1 MAADLSASTTLRIID
16 NLLSANAL
24 QDLRDLCDIHGRLK
38 EEHDGDAQF
47 SWRPETGSPRS
58 IHAAAQQAVVDYYL
72 DEALLPLATPFA
84 PQRAGVEWWCN
95 TNNDLDWHIDKD
107 ELEGRRSGRFLLPLL
122 STVFYPHVS
131 CAGGELLVAD
141 SPPIEN
147 GYQGPL
153 PTFRSVISIPP
164 VVNRL
169 VLFSP
174 GILHRINPFEG
185 ERYSVA
191 VNIWEQA
198 PLTTTAA
205 EPPA

>member
-1 MAADLSASTTLRIID
+1 MLHVVD
-16 NLLSANAL
+16 NLLSADAL
-24 QDLRDLCDIHGRLK
+24 QELRELCEIHGQIR
-38 EEHDGDAQF
+38 EQHDGDAQF
-47 SWRPETGSPRS
+47 SWRPETGSHRS
-58 IHAAAQQAVVDYYL
+58 IHAPAQQAILERYL
-72 DEALLPLATPFA
+72 NDALLPLATPFA
-84 PQRAGVEWWCN
+84 PQRAGIEWWCN

-107 ELEGRRSGRFLLPLL
+107 ELEGRQSGRFVLPLL

-141 SPPIEN
+141 NAPIAN
-147 GYQGPL
+147 GHEGPL

-185 ERYSVA
+185 ERYSLA
-191 VNIWEQA
+191 VNIWERP

>member
-1 MAADLSASTTLRIID
+1 VLHVID
-16 NLLSANAL
+16 NLLPTNAL
-24 QDLRDLCDIHGRLK
+24 QELRDLCDIHGRLK
-38 EEHDGDAQF
+38 AQHSGDAQF
-47 SWRPETGSPRS
+47 SWRPESGAPRT
-58 IHAAAQQAVVDYYL
+58 IHAPAQQAVVDRYL
-72 DEALLPLATPFA
+72 DDALLPLATAFA

-107 ELEGRRSGRFLLPLL
+107 ELEGQRSGRFVLPLL

-141 SPPIEN
+141 NPPINN
-147 GYQGPL
+147 GYKGPL

-191 VNIWEQA
+191 VNIWAQP

>member
-1 MAADLSASTTLRIID
+1 MLHVVD
-16 NLLSANAL
+16 NLLPATAL
-24 QDLRDLCDIHGRLK
+24 QELRDLCDIHGRIK
-38 EEHDGDAQF
+38 QQHHGDAQF
-47 SWRPETGSPRS
+47 SWRPETGASRS
-58 IHAAAQQAVVDYYL
+58 IHELTQQAIIDRYL

-107 ELEGRRSGRFLLPLL
+107 ELEGRRSGRFVLPLL

-141 SPPIEN
+141 NPPIAN
-147 GYQGPL
+147 GYEGPL
-153 PTFRSVISIPP
+153 PMFRSVISIPP

-205 EPPA
+205 ESPA

>member
-1 MAADLSASTTLRIID
+1 MAADLSATTMLHIID
-16 NLLSANAL
+16 NLLPASAL

-58 IHAAAQQAVVDYYL
+58 IHAAAQQAVVDHYL

-84 PQRAGVEWWCN
+84 PQRDGVEWWCN

>member
-1 MAADLSASTTLRIID
+1 MAADLSATTMLHIID
-16 NLLSANAL
+16 NLLPASAL

-58 IHAAAQQAVVDYYL
+58 IHAAAQKAVVDHYL
-72 DEALLPLATPFA
+72 DEALLHLATPFA

-131 CAGGELLVAD
+131 CAGCELLVAD

>member
-1 MAADLSASTTLRIID
+1 MMLNSAGDPKPVLPARFTQPLSKPSSITTSTRPCSLWQHRSHHSGPESSGGATPTTISTGTSTRT
-16 NLLSANAL
+16 
-24 QDLRDLCDIHGRLK
+24 
-38 EEHDGDAQF
+38 
-47 SWRPETGSPRS
+47 SWKVD
-58 IHAAAQQAVVDYYL
+58 AAAVS
-72 DEALLPLATPFA
+72 
-84 PQRAGVEWWCN
+84 CC
-95 TNNDLDWHIDKD
+95 
-107 ELEGRRSGRFLLPLL
+107 PLL

-198 PLTTTAA
+198 PLTTMAA

>member
-1 MAADLSASTTLRIID
+1 MLHVVD
-16 NLLSANAL
+16 NLLPATAL
-24 QDLRDLCDIHGRLK
+24 QELRDLCDIHGRIK
-38 EEHDGDAQF
+38 QQHHGDAQF
-47 SWRPETGSPRS
+47 SWRPETGARRS
-58 IHAAAQQAVVDYYL
+58 IHAPAQQAIVDRYL
-72 DEALLPLATPFA
+72 DDALLPLTTPFA

-107 ELEGRRSGRFLLPLL
+107 ELEGKLSGRYVLPLL

-141 SPPIEN
+141 NPPISN
-147 GYQGPL
+147 GYEGPM

-191 VNIWEQA
+191 VNIWPQP

>member
-1 MAADLSASTTLRIID
+1 MAADLSATTMLHIID
-16 NLLSANAL
+16 NLLPASAL

-58 IHAAAQQAVVDYYL
+58 IHAAAQQAVVDHYL
-72 DEALLPLATPFA
+72 DEALLPLATPFTS
-84 PQRAGVEWWCN
+84 QRAGVEWWCN

-205 EPPA
+205 EPQA

>member
-1 MAADLSASTTLRIID
+1 MAADLSATTMLHIID
-16 NLLSANAL
+16 NLLPDSAL

-58 IHAAAQQAVVDYYL
+58 IHAAAQQAVVDHYL

-84 PQRAGVEWWCN
+84 SQRAGVEWWCN

-122 STVFYPHVS
+122 STLFYPHVS

>member
-1 MAADLSASTTLRIID
+1 MAADLSATTMLHIID
-16 NLLSANAL
+16 NLLPASAL

-58 IHAAAQQAVVDYYL
+58 IHAAAQQAVVDHYL

-84 PQRAGVEWWCN
+84 PQRAGFEWWCN

>member
-1 MAADLSASTTLRIID
+1 M
-16 NLLSANAL
+16 
-24 QDLRDLCDIHGRLK
+24 
-38 EEHDGDAQF
+38 
-47 SWRPETGSPRS
+47 
-58 IHAAAQQAVVDYYL
+58 V
-72 DEALLPLATPFA
+72 
-84 PQRAGVEWWCN
+84 CN

-107 ELEGRRSGRFLLPLL
+107 ELEGRRSGRLLLPLL

-131 CAGGELLVAD
+131 CAGVELLVAD

-153 PTFRSVISIPP
+153 PTFRSVISIPL

-191 VNIWEQA
+191 VKHLGAIAPHHNGCRATGLNFSIETVQA
-198 PLTTTAA
+198 RGEKACNAA
-205 EPPA
+205 LNVAVSPVFNQSALSLGTSSGSRSIGSSTSSRLSAPAARCSTP

>member
-1 MAADLSASTTLRIID
+1 MAADFSATTMLHIID
-16 NLLSANAL
+16 NLLPASAL

-58 IHAAAQQAVVDYYL
+58 IHAAAQQAVVDHYL

-84 PQRAGVEWWCN
+84 PQRAEVEWWCN
-95 TNNDLDWHIDKD
+95 TNNDLDWHIDKN

-141 SPPIEN
+141 NPPIEN

>member
-1 MAADLSASTTLRIID
+1 MLHVID
-16 NLLSANAL
+16 NLLAASAL

-38 EEHDGDAQF
+38 EQHDGDAQF

-58 IHAAAQQAVVDYYL
+58 IHAAAQQAVVDVYRYL

-84 PQRAGVEWWCN
+84 PQRAEVEWWCN
-95 TNNDLDWHIDKD
+95 TNNDLDWHIDKN

-141 SPPIEN
+141 NPPIEN

-169 VLFSP
+169 VLFSL

-205 EPPA
+205 EPQA

>member
-1 MAADLSASTTLRIID
+1 MDGSRSNATGMLNSA
-16 NLLSANAL
+16 
-24 QDLRDLCDIHGRLK
+24 
-38 EEHDGDAQF
+38 GDP
-47 SWRPETGSPRS
+47 RPEPPARFTQPLSKPSS
-58 IHAAAQQAVVDYYL
+58 I
-72 DEALLPLATPFA
+72 ATSTRPCSLWQHPSH

-191 VNIWEQA
+191 VNIWERP

>member
-1 MAADLSASTTLRIID
+1 MLHIVD
-16 NLLSANAL
+16 NWLPAPLLES
-24 QDLRDLCDIHGRLK
+24 LRDLCVAHGILK
-38 EEHDGDAQF
+38 RDLDSDALF
-47 SWRPETGSPRS
+47 SWRPDCGQARS
-58 IHAAAQQAVVDYYL
+58 SHAPDQQAVMEAYL
-72 DEALLPLATPFA
+72 NEHLRPLISPWCPQAT
-84 PQRAGVEWWCN
+84 GVEWWCN

-141 SPPIEN
+141 NPPIEN
-147 GYQGPL
+147 GYRGPL

-164 VVNRL
+164 VVNDR

-185 ERYSVA
+185 ERYSMA